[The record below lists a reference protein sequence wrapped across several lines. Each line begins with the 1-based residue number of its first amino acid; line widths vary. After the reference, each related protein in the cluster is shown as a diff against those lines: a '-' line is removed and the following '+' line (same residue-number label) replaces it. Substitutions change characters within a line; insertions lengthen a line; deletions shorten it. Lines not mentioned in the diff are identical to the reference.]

1 MFSVARRATRL
12 LDVFFDHGDNR
23 VIGHAPLART
33 VVVQNV
39 TETQPALLH
48 YCTSPELFLKMG

>member
-1 MFSVARRATRL
+1 VFGVAGGAPRL
-12 LDVFFDHGDNR
+12 FHVLFDDGDYG

-48 YCTSPELFLKMG
+48 VLTSPELS